1 MTGGIRVVLG
11 KAGKHQFGALAPHIL
26 NKKGIAVD
34 VLSDTQFSG
43 LGADAHD
50 VDRAVHKEKAGQ
62 MAHGAGGGSGEEFTL
77 EFVVVQRF
85 KRQLDELGQGH
96 YGGWIAGDADDAHRD
111 QVLPQQ
117 QVHPRRSHAGEILG
131 QILGDVDADVVGD
144 HAEGGSV
151 EGAHTLFT
159 ARRNDDTVLIHDVD
173 VVVGLGADASDK
185 LLSKGLVDHGR
196 HLPFCPLLY
205 HSWAESTT
213 DWVSGHVKRR
223 LKGRLF
229 T

>member
-1 MTGGIRVVLG
+1 MNGLLVVGGVVLG
-11 KAGKHQFGALAPHIL
+11 SMATQKAIVGAMHGKE
-26 NKKGIAVD
+26 IAKRQNWRECQEVLFENRKSADD
-34 VLSDTQFSG
+34 VLDN
-43 LGADAHD
+43 LRW
-50 VDRAVHKEKAGQ
+50 V
-62 MAHGAGGGSGEEFTL
+62 
-77 EFVVVQRF
+77 
-85 KRQLDELGQGH
+85 
-96 YGGWIAGDADDAHRD
+96 
-111 QVLPQQ
+111 
-117 QVHPRRSHAGEILG
+117 
-131 QILGDVDADVVGD
+131 
-144 HAEGGSV
+144 SV